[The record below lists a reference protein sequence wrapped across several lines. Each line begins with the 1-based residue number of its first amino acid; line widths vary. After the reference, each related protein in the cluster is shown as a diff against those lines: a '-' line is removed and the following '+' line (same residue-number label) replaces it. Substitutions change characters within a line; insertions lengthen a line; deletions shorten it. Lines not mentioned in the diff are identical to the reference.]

1 MKILCIDTTTRFL
14 CLGIYDD
21 AKIYEFNLEVGTKM
35 SSLLG
40 VVIKRTVQ
48 AAGLALSDFDYFACG
63 LGPGSFTGIRIGLS
77 AIKGFSLAEDKPIV
91 GVSSLDILAMNAR
104 EKGSKIIAPVIDAKR
119 NLIYT
124 AFYANVA
131 GKLKRKT
138 PYMLL
143 SKEELISKLKPG
155 VVLLGDA
162 LNLYKDDILRK
173 NQGVF
178 VLDKDQWY
186 PKAHNI
192 IKLVL
197 ERIKE
202 KKLED
207 PLEVNPIY
215 VYPKECQVKH
225 AHK

>member
-1 MKILCIDTTTRFL
+1 VKILAVDTTTQFL
-14 CLGIYDD
+14 CLGLADGN
-21 AKIYEFNLEVGTKM
+21 KLYEYNLDSGRRHSGILIPT
-35 SSLLG
+35 
-40 VVIKRTVQ
+40 IKR
-48 AAGLALSDFDYFACG
+48 ALEAIGWELADVDYFACG

-77 AIKGFSLAEDKPIV
+77 AIKGLSLAEDKPIV